1 MMEKVGVVEEM
12 KVRRMVMVEKMKR
25 MERTVV
31 MMKMFVIAVDFCW
44 YSLWTRNSPYIDG
57 LTSTHVA
64 HFRVAVT

>member
-12 KVRRMVMVEKMKR
+12 KVRRMVMVEKMER
-25 MERTVV
+25 MVV

-57 LTSTHVA
+57 LTSTHYANVA